1 MRQAFFP
8 ALLAF
13 SMIFSSACGGTSTN
27 TAGPT
32 NTAEPNCDAG
42 VDKPTAA
49 YQRLYEAVKSK
60 QTESIKAQMTQGT
73 IQFASGISAQNKTPL
88 EKVFENGF
96 TATTFSPTL
105 PDIRDERVNCNM
117 GAIEVWNAKEQKW
130 EDLPFIIEGGTWKL
144 AVGELFRGTYK
155 SPGKGL
161 ATREAEAANTARGNV
176 TQPFPNSNINS
187 KNPVQMP
194 FPSNSANKANLR

>member
-1 MRQAFFP
+1 MRHTILIVLTASIAF
-8 ALLAF
+8 AF
-13 SMIFSSACGGTSTN
+13 TECGGTANTNTN
-27 TAGPT
+27 TADV
-32 NTAEPNCDAG
+32 PNCDAG
-42 VDKPTAA
+42 SDRPTTA
-49 YQRLYEAVKSK
+49 YQRLFEAVKSK
-60 QTESIKAQMTQGT
+60 DTESIKAQLTQGT
-73 IQFASGISAQNKTPL
+73 VQFAGSISAQNKTPL

-105 PDIRDERVNCNM
+105 PDIRDERINCNM

-130 EDLPFIIEGGTWKL
+130 EDLPFMIENGAWKL

-176 TQPFPNSNINS
+176 PMPLPDSNANTNKPIRMPVPANMVNRPN
-187 KNPVQMP
+187 
-194 FPSNSANKANLR
+194 NK